1 MAQVTRQRIGG
12 VLIGLASSS
21 ESGVLSELGK
31 LEKKEAV
38 HIKTLSRGKMNSIQE
53 SQEQYQRVAIVIKHN
68 FTTTKVRPIV
78 TLTDNIPEQ
87 GSVITIYKATSDS
100 QTGIR
105 DTDMA
110 EEGIS

>member
-1 MAQVTRQRIGG
+1 MANVTRQRIGG

-31 LEKKEAV
+31 LEKKEDV

-100 QTGIR
+100 QTNIR

-110 EEGIS
+110 EEGVS